1 MKVTVETISP
11 VKRALVVEVEA
22 DVVGKEFASAY
33 AELSRSVKIAG
44 FRQGKA
50 PLPLLEKRYHQEIAD
65 DVVRRLVPHFYEE
78 AVKEAGLAPVQLPTI
93 DQLTIGKD
101 APLSFRATVEVR
113 PPVALQPYQDLPVVR
128 RPVVVTDADVT
139 AAVDALR
146 QRHAQ
151 LEVCADDHAVAEGD
165 YAVIDFEGTVDGQ
178 PLADSG
184 AKGYLVHVGGHAI
197 LPELETALIGRRKG
211 ERFETSVSFPPDHHA
226 ARFAGRLVVFHVAV
240 IDVKRQVLPPLDDEF
255 AKDLG
260 ADTLDALRAKIR
272 AELERRRR
280 DEQQAEEKRALLT
293 VLLDRHQVELP
304 PSLVRREA
312 DLVRERIARHLDAAG
327 AMAGGP
333 GIEPEALDREA
344 VSAAEERVKGD
355 LLLEAI
361 AEREGLTV
369 GPEEIDQEV
378 ERLAKEARSNVQ
390 EVRRL
395 LAGESGAF
403 TGLRATLL
411 REKTLDWLHTRAKF
425 REEEGAAGGQEPK

>member
-22 DVVGKEFASAY
+22 DVVEKEFASAY

-65 DVVRRLVPHFYEE
+65 DVVRRLVPRFYEE
-78 AVKEAGLAPVQLPTI
+78 AVKEAGLAPVQLPEI
-93 DQLTIGKD
+93 EQLTIGKD

-113 PPVALQPYQDLPVVR
+113 PSVALQPYHDLPVVR
-128 RPVVVTDADVT
+128 RPVVVTDADVA

-151 LEVCADDHAVAEGD
+151 LEACADDHAVGEGD

-178 PLADSG
+178 PLADGG
-184 AKGYLVHVGGHAI
+184 AKGYLVHVGGRAI

-255 AKDLG
+255 AKDLSV
-260 ADTLDALRAKIR
+260 DTLDALRTKIR
-272 AELERRRR
+272 AELDRRRR
-280 DEQQAEEKRALLT
+280 DEQQAEEKRALLK

-312 DLVRERIARHLDAAG
+312 DLVRERIARHLEAADA
-327 AMAGGP
+327 P

-369 GPEEIDQEV
+369 GQEEIDREV
-378 ERLAKEARSNVQ
+378 ERLAKEAGSNAQ

-411 REKTLDWLHTRAKF
+411 REKTLDWLHARAKF
-425 REEEGAAGGQEPK
+425 REEEGAAGGQEPR

>member
-22 DVVGKEFASAY
+22 DVVEKEFASAY

-65 DVVRRLVPHFYEE
+65 DVVRRLVPRFYEE
-78 AVKEAGLAPVQLPTI
+78 AVKEAGLAPVQLPEI
-93 DQLTIGKD
+93 EQLTIGKD

-113 PPVALQPYQDLPVVR
+113 PSVALQPYHDLPVVR
-128 RPVVVTDADVT
+128 RPVIVTDADVA

-151 LEVCADDHAVAEGD
+151 LEACADDHAVAEGD

-184 AKGYLVHVGGHAI
+184 AKGYLVHVGGRAI

-226 ARFAGRLVVFHVAV
+226 ARFAGRLVVFHAAV

-255 AKDLG
+255 AKDLS
-260 ADTLDALRAKIR
+260 ADTLDALRTKIR
-272 AELERRRR
+272 AELDRRRR
-280 DEQQAEEKRALLT
+280 DEQQAQEKRALLK

-312 DLVRERIARHLDAAG
+312 DLVRERIAHHIEAADA
-327 AMAGGP
+327 P

-369 GPEEIDQEV
+369 GQEEIDREV
-378 ERLAKEARSNVQ
+378 ERLAKEARSNAQ

-411 REKTLDWLHTRAKF
+411 REKTLDWLHARAKF
-425 REEEGAAGGQEPK
+425 REEEGAAGGQEPR